1 MTSSDS
7 ILVYHYRHNG
17 APVVKD
23 GLAVIKKH
31 QLQDILEQHP
41 DLQSTTKPIPRGAA
55 HVEIYQRDLYTPSQI
70 EANEQYPNNEANVA
84 SVQLPLEVT
93 VRNGLTGAFS
103 ELVILST
110 KRR

>member
-7 ILVYHYRHNG
+7 VLVYHYRHNG

-23 GLAVIKKH
+23 GLAVIKKQ
-31 QLQDILEQHP
+31 QLQDILEHHP
-41 DLQSTTKPIPRGAA
+41 DLQSSIKSIPRGAV
-55 HVEIYQRDLYTPSQI
+55 HVDIYQRDLYTPSQV

-84 SVQLPLEVT
+84 NVKLPLEVT

-110 KRR
+110 KRA